1 MKLITWN
8 IQWAL
13 GMDGRMDPSRVVS
26 HAREMADFDVLC
38 LQEVS
43 DNFPEL
49 QANDGGDQFQRF
61 AELLPGYTALA
72 GAPLDILADDGR
84 RKRFGNMILSRF
96 PVAQVLRHTLPWEA
110 DATRNMPR
118 MLIEAVVLTGSGPLR
133 VMTTH
138 LEYSSDKLRK
148 AQVEA
153 IREIHRS
160 ACDRETLPRE
170 NGPGTYRR
178 GPGSRSAILTGDFNM
193 KPSDPTKVRISDPF
207 DSGAPSLV
215 DTWSAVRPDEP
226 HPPSFCL
233 YDQTYGPP
241 HCCDFIFVTDDLV
254 SRVRRISYDTDT
266 KVSDHQPVLIE
277 LSTA

>member
-1 MKLITWN
+1 VKLITWN

-13 GMDGRMDPSRVVS
+13 GVDGRMDPARIVR

-49 QANDGGDQFQRF
+49 EKNDGADQFAAF
-61 AELLPGYTALA
+61 AALLPDFTALNGVA
-72 GAPLDILADDGR
+72 LDIPGPDGR
-84 RKRFGNMILSRF
+84 RQRFGNLMLSRL

-118 MLIEAVVLTGSGPLR
+118 LLIEAVVLARSGPLR

-138 LEYSSDKLRK
+138 LEYSSDKLRR

-153 IREIHRS
+153 IRAVHRM
-160 ACDRETLPRE
+160 ACDREALPRE
-170 NGPGTYRR
+170 DGPGTYRR
-178 GPGSRSAILTGDFNM
+178 LPGTRSAVLTGDFNM
-193 KPSDPTKVRISDPF
+193 KPTDPTKRRISDPF
-207 DSGAPSLV
+207 EDGAPSLV
-215 DTWSAVRPDEP
+215 DVWAATRAGEP

-233 YDQTYGPP
+233 FDQSYGNP
-241 HCCDFIFVTDDLV
+241 HCCDFIFATEDLIP
-254 SRVRRISYDTDT
+254 RVRRIAYDVET
-266 KVSDHQPVLIE
+266 KFSDHQPVLIE
-277 LSTA
+277 IEA